1 MIRLILKTSHLL
13 FILAISIS
21 YGVSAQHEYLKTCD
35 SIFREMAVIPL
46 AERIYIL
53 NDLEGHSDCAKM
65 AALKLSEQ
73 AKVERDSLVLSKV
86 YAVMAYRT
94 DPEYSLSYVDSLIDL
109 NNEPEDY
116 YFFDKNLI
124 KGYVYYFLEQPL
136 LASQEFDKTFEL
148 AKEHGNFEMEVKAQ
162 IWIATIKEENNQQS
176 QALELYF
183 RTLESIEQW
192 NPEEQELKY
201 DLKSSVIQ
209 SIIILELN
217 NKNAEKAELYL
228 KELRADSTLITSEN
242 LVQKT
247 RIWDGKIAFLKKQY
261 DDAYKILLSEF
272 GVNHGS
278 EELDILYT
286 LVNIQRVKKNPA
298 LEKKHL
304 AQFDSVSSEA
314 GLPPIPESKSVYLS
328 LLDDAIQKNDRGKQL
343 EYYDKL
349 IYIDSFLTRNKKDSD
364 LIEVPGY
371 SISDIRNQRDNL
383 INSSKGKDYALL
395 IFGVCLTVLIVISF
409 YYIRKY
415 KKAKRSLSDFID
427 STTLSND
434 IPITGPYQILQ
445 NEEVVNSQ
453 KDKSSDK
460 KKGIKRKIDKEIEP
474 SIKIALHKLNTWEEA
489 KGYTNKDVDLN
500 YLANLFKTNRTY
512 ISKAVNVYKNKTFRN
527 YITDLRM
534 EHFIQTTKKNYN
546 YKDKNLNTILEEFG
560 FNSIDTFNRALKAKL
575 NNANITPSMYM
586 NEIIKRN
593 T

>member
-1 MIRLILKTSHLL
+1 MIRVIVKTSPLL

-21 YGVSAQHEYLKTCD
+21 YRVSAQDEYLNTCD
-35 SIFREMAVIPL
+35 SIFREMAAIPL

-53 NDLEGHSDCAKM
+53 NDLDEYNDCARR

-86 YAVMAYRT
+86 YAIMAYRT
-94 DPEYSLSYVDSLIDL
+94 DPKYSLSYADSLIEL
-109 NNEPEDY
+109 SNHPEDY

-136 LASQEFDKTFEL
+136 LASQEFEKTFDL
-148 AKEHGNFEMEVKAQ
+148 AKEHGNFEMEVRAQ
-162 IWIATIKEENNQQS
+162 TWIATIKEENNEKS

-183 RTLESIEQW
+183 KTLELIEQW
-192 NPEEQELKY
+192 NPEEQELKD

-209 SIIILELN
+209 SIIILEIN

-228 KELRADSTLITSEN
+228 KELRADSRLISSKN
-242 LVQKT
+242 LAQKT

-261 DDAYKILLSEF
+261 DEAYKILLSEF
-272 GVNHGS
+272 GKNHGS

-286 LVNIQRVKKNPA
+286 LISIQILKKNPV
-298 LEKKHL
+298 LESKHL
-304 AQFDSVSSEA
+304 AQFDSISSEL
-314 GLPPIPESKSVYLS
+314 GLPPIPESKNVYLS
-328 LLDDAIQKNDRGKQL
+328 LLDNAIRKNDRVKQL

-349 IYIDSFLTRNKKDSD
+349 IYIDSFLTRNKKESD

-371 SISDIRNQRDNL
+371 SIKDLKTQRDNL
-383 INSSKGKDYALL
+383 INNSKGKDYALL
-395 IFGVCLTVLIVISF
+395 LFGVCLTVLIAISF
-409 YYIRKY
+409 YYIKKY
-415 KKAKRSLSDFID
+415 QNAKRSLSDFID

-434 IPITGPYQILQ
+434 IPINSTNQTSQ
-445 NEEVVNSQ
+445 NEKEVNSP
-453 KDKSSDK
+453 KDISSHPGRDN
-460 KKGIKRKIDKEIEP
+460 KRKINKEIEP
-474 SIKIALHKLNTWEEA
+474 SIKIALHKLNAWEEA

-512 ISKAVNVYKNKTFRN
+512 ISKAVNVYKNKTFRI

-534 EHFIQTTKKNYN
+534 DNFIETTKKNYN

-575 NNANITPSMYM
+575 NNNNITPSMYM

>member
-1 MIRLILKTSHLL
+1 MT
-13 FILAISIS
+13 A
-21 YGVSAQHEYLKTCD
+21 
-35 SIFREMAVIPL
+35 IPL

-53 NDLEGHSDCAKM
+53 NDLEGNNDCAKI

-73 AKVERDSLVLSKV
+73 AKVERDSLTLSKV

-94 DPEYSLSYVDSLIDL
+94 DTEYSLSYADSLIRI

-148 AKEHGNFEMEVKAQ
+148 AKEHENFEMEVRAQ
-162 IWIATIKEENNQQS
+162 IWIATIKEENNQKS

-183 RTLESIEQW
+183 QTLESIEQW
-192 NPEEQELKY
+192 HPEEQELKY
-201 DLKSSVIQ
+201 ELKSSVIR

-217 NKNAEKAELYL
+217 NKDAEMAEMYL
-228 KELRADSTLITSEN
+228 KELRADSNLITSKN

-286 LVNIQRVKKNPA
+286 LAKIQRVKKNPV

-304 AQFDSVSSEA
+304 VQFDSVSSEA
-314 GLPPIPESKSVYLS
+314 GLPPIPESKSIYLS
-328 LLDDAIQKNDRGKQL
+328 LLNDAIQKNDRVKQL

-349 IYIDSFLTRNKKDSD
+349 IYIDSFLARNKMDSD

-371 SISDIRNQRDNL
+371 SINDIRNQRDNL
-383 INSSKGKDYALL
+383 INSSRGKDYALL
-395 IFGVCLTVLIVISF
+395 IFGVCLTVLMIISF

-415 KKAKRSLSDFID
+415 QVAKRSLSDFLD
-427 STTLSND
+427 STTSSND
-434 IPITGPYQILQ
+434 IPIAGPYQILQ
-445 NEEVVNSQ
+445 NEEEVNIQ
-453 KDKSSDK
+453 KDTSSHQEKVVK
-460 KKGIKRKIDKEIEP
+460 KKINKEIEP
-474 SIKIALHKLNTWEEA
+474 SVKIALHKLNTWEEA

-500 YLANLFKTNRTY
+500 YLAQLFKTNRTY
-512 ISKAVNVYKNKTFRN
+512 ISKAVNVYKNKTFRV

-534 EHFIQTTKKNYN
+534 EHFVQTTKKNYN

-575 NNANITPSMYM
+575 NNDNITPSMYM